1 MEGPPMIPGNK
12 DTRDGIVFSIPF
24 LIVYLAF
31 MIYPLLSGLYI
42 SFFKW
47 DILSTAK
54 FIGWEN
60 YVTLFS
66 DDKFYSSLWH
76 TLQFV
81 MITTPSLLVLGF
93 LMALAVTGSS
103 PYKGIM
109 ENVFF
114 FPYIFS
120 MTVVSTLWA
129 WLMQKDWGVFNQVLM
144 NLGQDPISWLTSE
157 SLAMWSVSLTT
168 LWWTAGFNM
177 VLFSAGIKQIP
188 KEVYESAAID
198 GASYIQSVR
207 HITIPLVRSTT
218 VLCLIL
224 QIIAS
229 FNVFGQVYV
238 MTGGGPHGTTR
249 VLVQYI
255 YETGFKYFKM
265 GYSAAM
271 SYILFIIILGISIMQ
286 YTLLGRKDRA

>member
-1 MEGPPMIPGNK
+1 MIPGNK
-12 DTRDGIVFSIPF
+12 DTRDGIIFSLPF
-24 LIVYLAF
+24 LVVYLAF

-47 DILSTAK
+47 DILSTAS
-54 FIGWEN
+54 FVGLDN
-60 YVTLFS
+60 YRTLFS
-66 DDKFYSSLWH
+66 DEKFYSSLWH

-81 MITTPSLLVLGF
+81 LMTTPTLLIAGF
-93 LMALAVTGSS
+93 IMALAITGTS
-103 PYKGIM
+103 PWKGIM

-129 WLMQKDWGVFNQVLM
+129 WLMQKDWGIFNQVLI
-144 NLGQDPISWLTSE
+144 NIGQNPVSWLTNE
-157 SLAMWSVSLTT
+157 RLAMWSVALTT

-177 VLFSAGIKQIP
+177 VLFGAGIKQIP
-188 KEVYESAAID
+188 KEIYESAAID
-198 GASYIQSVR
+198 GATYTQSVR
-207 HITIPLVRSTT
+207 HITIPLVSSTT

-255 YETGFKYFKM
+255 YETGFKFFKM

-271 SYILFIIILGISIMQ
+271 SYILFLIILMVSILQ
-286 YTLLGRKDRA
+286 YTLLGRKENA

>member
-1 MEGPPMIPGNK
+1 MIPGNK
-12 DTRDGIVFSIPF
+12 DTRDGIIFSLPF
-24 LIVYLAF
+24 LVVYLAF

-47 DILSTAK
+47 DILSTAS
-54 FIGWEN
+54 FVGLDN
-60 YVTLFS
+60 YRTLFS
-66 DDKFYSSLWH
+66 DEKFYSSLWH

-81 MITTPSLLVLGF
+81 LMTTPTLLVAGF
-93 LMALAVTGSS
+93 LMALAITGSS
-103 PYKGIM
+103 PWKGLM

-129 WLMQKDWGVFNQVLM
+129 WLMQKDWGIFNQVLI
-144 NLGQDPISWLTSE
+144 NIGQNPVSWLTNE
-157 SLAMWSVSLTT
+157 RLAMWSVALTT

-177 VLFSAGIKQIP
+177 VLFGAGIKQIP
-188 KEVYESAAID
+188 KEIYESAAID
-198 GASYIQSVR
+198 GATYIQSVR
-207 HITIPLVRSTT
+207 HITIPLVSSTT

-255 YETGFKYFKM
+255 YETGFKFFKM

-271 SYILFIIILGISIMQ
+271 SYILFLIILVVSILQ
-286 YTLLGRKDRA
+286 YTLLGRKENA

>member
-60 YVTLFS
+60 YATLFS

-188 KEVYESAAID
+188 KAVYQSAAID

>member
-1 MEGPPMIPGNK
+1 M
-12 DTRDGIVFSIPF
+12 RDGLLFSLPF
-24 LIVYLAF
+24 LFVYVAF
-31 MIYPLLSGLYI
+31 MIYPLLYGLFI

-54 FIGWEN
+54 FIGMDN
-60 YVTLFS
+60 YITLFK
-66 DDKFYSSLWH
+66 DEKFYSSLWH

-81 MITTPSLLVLGF
+81 IITTPSLLLIGF
-93 LMALAVTGSS
+93 IMALAVTGTS
-103 PYKGIM
+103 PLRGIM

-129 WLMQKDWGVFNQVLM
+129 WLMQKDFGVFNQTLM
-144 NLGQDPISWLTSE
+144 ALGKNPISWLTNDMY
-157 SLAMWSVSLTT
+157 AMYSVSLTT

-188 KEVYESAAID
+188 KEVFESASID
-198 GASYIQSVR
+198 GANWFQKIR
-207 HITIPLVRSTT
+207 HITIPLVSSTT

-255 YETGFKYFKM
+255 YETGFKYYKM

-271 SYILFIIILGISIMQ
+271 SYILFIIILVISIAQ
-286 YTLLGRKDRA
+286 YSLLGKKDRS

>member
-60 YVTLFS
+60 YATLFS

-271 SYILFIIILGISIMQ
+271 SYILFIIILGISIIQ

>member
-1 MEGPPMIPGNK
+1 MIPGNK
-12 DTRDGIVFSIPF
+12 DNRDGILFSLPF
-24 LIVYLAF
+24 LLVYFAF
-31 MIYPLLSGLYI
+31 MVYPLLYGFYI
-42 SFFKW
+42 SFFNW

-54 FIGWEN
+54 FIGLKN
-60 YVTLFS
+60 YSTLFS
-66 DDKFYSSLWH
+66 DVKFYTSLWH

-81 MITTPSLLVLGF
+81 LITTPSLLLVGF
-93 LMALAVTGSS
+93 IMALAVTSKS
-103 PYKGIM
+103 PLTRIM
-109 ENVFF
+109 ENAFF

-129 WLMQKDWGVFNQVLM
+129 WIMQKDFGIFNQALM
-144 NLGQDPISWLTSE
+144 AMGRQPISWLTNE
-157 SLAMWSVSLTT
+157 NFAMWSVALTT

-188 KEVYESAAID
+188 KEVFESAAID
-198 GASYIQSVR
+198 GANYFQRITYITV
-207 HITIPLVRSTT
+207 PLVSSTT

-255 YETGFKYFKM
+255 YETGFKYYKM

-271 SYILFIIILGISIMQ
+271 SYILFAIIMVVSVVQ
-286 YTLLGRKDRA
+286 YLTLTRREQV

>member
-1 MEGPPMIPGNK
+1 MIPGNK
-12 DTRDGIVFSIPF
+12 DTRDGIVFSLPF
-24 LIVYLAF
+24 LFIYVAF
-31 MIYPLLSGLYI
+31 MIYPLLSGFSI

-47 DILSTAK
+47 DILSSAS
-54 FIGWEN
+54 FIGLDN
-60 YVTLFS
+60 YRTLLS
-66 DDKFYSSLWH
+66 DAKFYSSLWH
-76 TLQFV
+76 TLEFV
-81 MITTPSLLVLGF
+81 LMTTPTLLVVGF
-93 LMALAVTGSS
+93 LMALAITGTS
-103 PYKGIM
+103 PLKHVM

-129 WLMQKDWGVFNQVLM
+129 WLMQKDWGIFNQVL
-144 NLGQDPISWLTSE
+144 LQLRLQPVSWLTNE
-157 SLAMWSVSLTT
+157 QFAMWSVGLTT

-177 VLFSAGIKQIP
+177 ILFGAGIKQIP
-188 KEVYESAAID
+188 KEVYESASID
-198 GASYIQSVR
+198 GATYLQSVR
-207 HITIPLVRSTT
+207 HITIPLVSSTT

-255 YETGFKYFKM
+255 YETGFKYYKM

-271 SYILFIIILGISIMQ
+271 SYVLFVIILVVSILQ
-286 YTLLGRKDRA
+286 YVLLSRKERV

>member
-81 MITTPSLLVLGF
+81 LITTPSLLVLGF

-144 NLGQDPISWLTSE
+144 QMGQDPISWLTSE

-198 GASYIQSVR
+198 GASYLQSVR